1 MQEKISKI
9 IVDENLCIGCGACC
23 VTAPDA
29 FALDEVKGKSVV
41 KEGAENTNNEK
52 IEEAAR
58 NCPVQAI
65 KIER

>member
-9 IVDENLCIGCGACC
+9 TVDENLCIGCGACC

-29 FALDEVKGKSVV
+29 FTLDEAKGKSVV
-41 KEGAENTNNEK
+41 KEGAENTDSEK

-65 KIER
+65 KIEK